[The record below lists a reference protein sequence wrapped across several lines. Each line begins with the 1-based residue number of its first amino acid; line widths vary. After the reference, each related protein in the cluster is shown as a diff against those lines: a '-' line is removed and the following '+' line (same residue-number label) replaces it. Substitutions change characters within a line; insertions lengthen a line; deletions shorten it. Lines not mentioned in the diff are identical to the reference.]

1 MNIPYIT
8 DGFSPSLG
16 SGNINVTWAEL
27 AWAAVSYGKDSG
39 CYYLGHPGHSLL
51 EKIYR
56 LSLLYTCLTM
66 TDTHACKSILYKRMD
81 PTEKGFASYFLGMT
95 LTKLFASRFL
105 STPLLWHVSMASQ
118 TISCRPGNSRP
129 DLIGCQSTLNQWIV
143 AEAKGRS
150 GSFDSL
156 ALSKAKR
163 QAQMITTI
171 NCQRPRYCFGAESYF
186 APHLSLRVD
195 DPPSDED
202 AVLVEFDVEQALD
215 KYYSIFPVLQELG
228 SREEVAGSTYFV
240 LNNRSVGVAIGLPSM
255 VDEQGQKTEPSRL
268 VSSLSVNTPNEDL
281 EFLGADRFFIRLDSR
296 WTDQEMEKEPHL
308 RKC

>member
-1 MNIPYIT
+1 
-8 DGFSPSLG
+8 
-16 SGNINVTWAEL
+16 
-27 AWAAVSYGKDSG
+27 
-39 CYYLGHPGHSLL
+39 
-51 EKIYR
+51 
-56 LSLLYTCLTM
+56 
-66 TDTHACKSILYKRMD
+66 
-81 PTEKGFASYFLGMT
+81 
-95 LTKLFASRFL
+95 
-105 STPLLWHVSMASQ
+105 
-118 TISCRPGNSRP
+118 
-129 DLIGCQSTLNQWIV
+129 
-143 AEAKGRS
+143 
-150 GSFDSL
+150 
-156 ALSKAKR
+156 
-163 QAQMITTI
+163 MITTI